1 MKRIC
6 IVGGGASGMAAAI
19 AAARKGAKVTVLE
32 HKDRLGKKILS
43 TGNGRCN
50 LTNEILPK
58 GCYRGED
65 ETFATEVLKRFT
77 PANAIAFFESIGIL
91 TKSRDGY
98 IYPRNGQ
105 AACVRDALE
114 KEMERCGVKWY
125 VNAEVESILPNKG
138 GFRIEVQ
145 RRIEESSRVK
155 ESCPG
160 SKNGK
165 KQGKKQ
171 NKKQDKLFRILSE
184 TYQADLVI
192 LAAGGQAAPVLGSDG
207 SGYKLAQLLGH
218 SLTPVVPALVQLRAE
233 ESCFKQL
240 AGVRADACVKLF
252 VNNEW
257 MASDVGEVQL
267 TDYGI
272 SGIPVFQVSRYAA
285 YGIACGKKVRVEIDF
300 LPFVMDDEF
309 LKLLKNRGAQWP
321 DSPVEDIL
329 NGIFHSKLVPVLLE
343 RAGISCETP
352 ARNVYDEMW
361 KSLVVICKKFRVKI
375 IGTNSFE
382 QAQICAGGVRTSEV
396 DAFTM
401 ESRLCDGLYLTG
413 ELLDVDGICGGYNLQ
428 WAWATGVIAGEH
440 AALR

>member
-6 IVGGGASGMAAAI
+6 IIGGGASGMAAAI

-50 LTNEILPK
+50 LTNEFLPE

-65 ETFATEVLKRFT
+65 ETFASEVLKLFT
-77 PANAIAFFESIGIL
+77 PADAISFFESIGIL

-105 AACVRDALE
+105 AACVRDSLE

-125 VNAEVESILPNKG
+125 VNTEVESIHPDKG

-145 RRIEESSRVK
+145 RRIEDSSRVT
-155 ESCPG
+155 ECFPG
-160 SKNGK
+160 SKKGR

-171 NKKQDKLFRILSE
+171 EKIFRILPE
-184 TYQADLVI
+184 TYRADIVI

-207 SGYKLAQLLGH
+207 SGYKLAQSLGH
-218 SLTPVVPALVQLRAE
+218 SLTLVVPALVQLRAE
-233 ESCFKQL
+233 DSCFKQL
-240 AGVRADACVKLF
+240 AGVRADAGVKLY
-252 VNNEW
+252 VDDEW
-257 MASDVGEVQL
+257 KASDVGEVQL

-285 YGIACGKKVRVEIDF
+285 FGIACEQRVRAEIDF
-300 LPFVMDDEF
+300 LPYVTDTEF
-309 LKLLKNRGAQWP
+309 LKLLKNRGHQWQ
-321 DSPVEDIL
+321 DSPVEDLI
-329 NGIFHSKLVPVLLE
+329 NGIFHSKLLPVLLE
-343 RAGISCETP
+343 RAGISCGTP
-352 ARNVYDEMW
+352 ARNVQDETW
-361 KSLVVICKKFRVKI
+361 KSLVEICKKFQVKI
-375 IGTNSFE
+375 VGTNSFE
-382 QAQICAGGVRTSEV
+382 QAQVCAGGVRTSEV
-396 DAFTM
+396 DAFSM
-401 ESRLCDGLYLTG
+401 ASRICNGLYLTG